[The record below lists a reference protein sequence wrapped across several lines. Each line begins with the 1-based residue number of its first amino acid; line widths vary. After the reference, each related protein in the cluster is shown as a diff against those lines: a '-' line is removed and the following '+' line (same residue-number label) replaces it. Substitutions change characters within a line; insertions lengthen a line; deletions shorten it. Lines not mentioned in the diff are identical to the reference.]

1 MATMSGTKQIISL
14 HKLTLG
20 TMNRL
25 VQTHRLATATIRTR
39 ALIVTIIVAQEVD
52 RNTTIIVETRSNP
65 ETITIMRMQTAIVM
79 PVAHRQLSSVTTSA
93 TIARTVE
100 VVAAA
105 AADATTT
112 TWAIVAAT
120 NLAKEIIVQAVA
132 VFRQTLAATLKE
144 TLRAKAFENNLNE
157 KKFMKI
163 I

>member
-52 RNTTIIVETRSNP
+52 RNTTIIETRSNP